1 MTVFL
6 TILAIQVGGALVFV
20 LLAKCFNVLVDD
32 QRRPKAAELEPPAE
46 SQQLVRRIAA
56 THPTPS

>member
-6 TILAIQVGGALVFV
+6 MILAIQVGGALVFV

-32 QRRPKAAELEPPAE
+32 HQRPKTAELQPPKDDR
-46 SQQLVRRIAA
+46 QLVRRIAA
-56 THPTPS
+56 AHPTAS